1 MLGLRAMSRR
11 AREMEASPPVAARRP
26 HSVVSGNGTR
36 TDPYYW
42 LRDDSRK
49 DPEVRAYLAA
59 ENAYRLASA
68 ALPGPLIERLYAELL
83 SRIKQDD
90 ASVPFRRNGYWYQR
104 RFVAGGEYPV
114 YTRRQDREQAAEEVL
129 LDGNARAQ
137 AHDYYQI
144 GNLEVSSDNRIL
156 AWAEDTVGRRQY
168 VIRFRD
174 LASGA
179 ELADV
184 IENAESDLAWAGD
197 SLLYVAKDPHTL
209 LGYRIQAHRLGAPP
223 DQDRCLY
230 EEADPSFYLSV
241 HRSRSDRLLYS
252 VSQSTV
258 STEYRCAD
266 VDDPALEFRT
276 LLPRERDHQYHVQDI
291 DGRFVIR
298 SNWGAPNFRICA
310 ADFAAIQDR
319 DAWHEL
325 IPHRRDAFLADMEV
339 FRDFLAVGERSGGL
353 LGIRIRH
360 WADGAEHRI
369 AAHEASY
376 SMRFGDNP
384 EPDATQLRYI
394 YSSLTTPDTV
404 FDYDPVRKSG
414 VLRKRDAVEGG
425 FDAAD
430 YQTELVWVAARD
442 GEQVPVSLLYRRGTR
457 RDGTAPLCQYAYGAY
472 GLSSDPVF
480 SSARLSLVDR
490 GFVYA
495 IAHVRGG
502 QELGRR
508 WYDLG
513 RLRHKRNTFED
524 YIDVTRGLIAAGYAD
539 ASRVFGVGGS
549 AGGLLI
555 AAVAN
560 LAGEQYRGL
569 VAHVPFVDVVT
580 TMLDEGIPLTTN
592 EYDEWGDPRDLHDYA
607 YMLSYSPY
615 DNVAA
620 RAYPALLVTTGL
632 WDSQVQY
639 WEPVKWVAKL
649 RALKTDPHPLLLR
662 VNLEAGHGGRSGRF
676 ERFRETAEEYAFLI
690 GLAQVAECAP
700 PVSGAPGAR
709 AP

>member
-1 MLGLRAMSRR
+1 MSRP
-11 AREMEASPPVAARRP
+11 AREIAPTPPLAARRP
-26 HSVVSGNGTR
+26 HPVVSVNGNR
-36 TDPYYW
+36 VDPYYW
-42 LRDDSRK
+42 LRDDTRE
-49 DPEVRAYLAA
+49 DPEIRAYLAA
-59 ENAYRLASA
+59 ENAYRLQSGVIA
-68 ALPGPLIERLYAELL
+68 APLVERLYQELL
-83 SRIKQDD
+83 GRLKQDD

-104 RFVAGGEYPV
+104 RFVTGGEYPI
-114 YTRRQDREQAAEEVL
+114 YTRREDREQAQEEIL
-129 LDGNARAQ
+129 LDGNALSAP
-137 AHDYYQI
+137 HDYYQI

-174 LASGA
+174 LASGT
-179 ELADV
+179 EVADR

-197 SLLYVAKDPHTL
+197 HRTLLYVAKDPQTL
-209 LGYRIQAHRLGAPP
+209 LGYRIQAHRLGTPP
-223 DQDRCLY
+223 SQDRCLY

-241 HRSRSDRLLYS
+241 HRSRSDRFLYA

-258 STEYRCAD
+258 STEYRCAAA
-266 VDDPALEFRT
+266 DDPALVFRT
-276 LLPRERDHQYHVQDI
+276 LFPRERDHQYHVQDI
-291 DGRFVIR
+291 AGRFVIR
-298 SNWGAPNFRICA
+298 SNWRSPNFRICE
-310 ADFAAIQDR
+310 ADVDTIENR
-319 DAWHEL
+319 DAWREL
-325 IPHRRDAFLADMEV
+325 IPHRPDAFLADMEV

-353 LGIRIRH
+353 LGIRIRR
-360 WADGAEHRI
+360 WAGGAEHRI
-369 AAHEASY
+369 EAHEPSY
-376 SMRFGDNP
+376 CMRFGDNL
-384 EPDATQLRYI
+384 EPDATQLRFV

-404 FDYDPVRKSG
+404 FDYDPVRRTR
-414 VLRKRDAVEGG
+414 VLRKRDPVEGD
-425 FDAAD
+425 FDAAH
-430 YQTELVWVAARD
+430 YQTELVWIAARD
-442 GEQVPVSLLYRRGTR
+442 GEEIPVSLLYRRGTR
-457 RDGTAPLCQYAYGAY
+457 RDGTAPLYQYAYGAY

-513 RLRHKRNTFED
+513 RLRHKRHSFED

-539 ASRVFGVGGS
+539 PGRAFGVGGS

-560 LAGEQYRGL
+560 MAGEQYRGL

-592 EYDEWGDPRDLHDYA
+592 EYDEWGDPRDLQDYA

-620 RAYPALLVTTGL
+620 RPYPALLVTTGL

-639 WEPVKWVAKL
+639 WEPVKWVARL
-649 RALKTDPHPLLLR
+649 RAHKTDPNPLLLR

-676 ERFRETAEEYAFLI
+676 ERFRETAEEYAFVI
-690 GLAQVAECAP
+690 GLAGVAASLPRATDSAGPAP
-700 PVSGAPGAR
+700 
-709 AP
+709 